1 MKILILGSDY
11 NWSLENFYKIE
22 LLKLGHDVTHIPI
35 QNWFYEYYNKN
46 LFHKIL
52 CRLGFSVIYNEIQIK
67 LLSEISDIKY
77 DIIWVFKGMEIQT
90 ETLMKLKN
98 HTNRLINFNPDNPF
112 VFSGRGSG
120 NRNVT
125 NGISFYNEHF
135 SYDEDVCFKINSKF
149 SVKCTLVPF
158 GFNSDVISEEE
169 LNNIKEIIAV
179 CFIGNPDAYRV
190 KILNS
195 VLNKGLPL
203 HVYGHGWASFIKHK
217 HLTLYEPVYGK
228 EYYQVLRKYR
238 VQLNIMRIHNTDSHN
253 MRSMEIPGCGGIMLA
268 PNTKD
273 HMRFFEEDK
282 EVFLYNDISDLI
294 SKSKYILELSKY
306 DSDKIRLSARLKVCN
321 KFSYSELTK
330 IFIQN

>member
-11 NWSLENFYKIE
+11 NWSLENIYKIE
-22 LLKLGHDVTHIPI
+22 LLKLGHDVSHIPV

-46 LFHKIL
+46 VFRKIL
-52 CRLGFSVIYNEIQIK
+52 CRLGFSLIYKEIQIK
-67 LLSEISDIKY
+67 LMSDISDNKY

-90 ETLMKLKN
+90 ETLIKLKN

-149 SVKCTLVPF
+149 SINCTLVPF

-169 LNNIKEIIAV
+169 LKNIKEIIAV

-190 KILNS
+190 KILKS
-195 VLNKGLPL
+195 VLNKL
-203 HVYGHGWASFIKHK
+203 
-217 HLTLYEPVYGK
+217 
-228 EYYQVLRKYR
+228 
-238 VQLNIMRIHNTDSHN
+238 
-253 MRSMEIPGCGGIMLA
+253 
-268 PNTKD
+268 
-273 HMRFFEEDK
+273 
-282 EVFLYNDISDLI
+282 
-294 SKSKYILELSKY
+294 KSW
-306 DSDKIRLSARLKVCN
+306 
-321 KFSYSELTK
+321 F
-330 IFIQN
+330 